1 LIGTQNSEQAEEK
14 ASNSSTNHYPEL
26 RRIIKEQ
33 GLLDKQPAYYCYKIL
48 STLGLLAL
56 SLTLLVVVDNFW
68 IQLANAAF
76 LAFVFGQIGY
86 LGHDA
91 GHRGVF
97 RSIRGNEIVG
107 LGASFLISL
116 SRTWWVTQH
125 NQHHSTPND
134 LEQDPHTTLPILAFS
149 QESARSKSRF
159 MQFVVG
165 YQAFY
170 FVPLLLLEGLGI
182 RLASIQFMLTRRK
195 AKYLLF
201 EPLLMGLHFMLY
213 FGLLIYFLS
222 PWQVLGFV
230 LVHQGLFGL
239 YYGLV
244 FAPNHKGMLI
254 LDKNNPLDF
263 LHTQVLTT
271 RNVKPSLITDFWY
284 GGLNYQIEHHLFPLM
299 PRNRLGEARKIIKA
313 FCLRHDISYYE
324 TGTLKSYREILAHLY
339 QVSAP
344 VRGWSRF
351 GRQTRLGHE
360 LERTEA
366 VVNEGELRVGR

>member
-1 LIGTQNSEQAEEK
+1 LVSTRISEQAEET
-14 ASNSSTNHYPEL
+14 ANDLRTNHYPEL

-33 GLLDKQPAYYCYKIL
+33 GLLDKQPRYYYYKIL
-48 STLGLLAL
+48 STLALLAL
-56 SLTLLVVVDNFW
+56 SITLLVVVDNFW
-68 IQLANAAF
+68 LQLANAAF

-97 RSIRGNEIVG
+97 RSIRGNEILG
-107 LGASFLISL
+107 LGASFLIGL
-116 SRTWWVTQH
+116 SRTWWISQH

-134 LEQDPHTTLPILAFS
+134 LEQDPHTTLPFLAFS

-159 MQFVVG
+159 MRFVVG

-182 RLASIQFMLTRRK
+182 RLASIQFMVRRQK

-201 EPLLMGLHFMLY
+201 EPLLMILHFILY
-213 FGLLIYFLS
+213 FGLLVYFLS

-263 LHTQVLTT
+263 LRTQVLTT
-271 RNVKPSLITDFWY
+271 RNVKPGFITDFWY

-299 PRNRLGEARKIIKA
+299 PRNQLGKARKIVKA
-313 FCLRHDISYYE
+313 FCQRHDIVYYE
-324 TGTLKSYREILAHLY
+324 TGTLKSYREILSYLH

-344 VRGWSRF
+344 VRGWPGF
-351 GRQTRLGHE
+351 GRQTRGGHE
-360 LERTEA
+360 MEST
-366 VVNEGELRVGR
+366 